1 MNVHVRNSKIQ
12 DGSAI
17 APLIVDAIG
26 DIANRITGE
35 NEPAAILKS
44 LIELFERTDN
54 RNSHL
59 NTYVA
64 EYNGEVAGMLIIYGG
79 DQAIHLDAQLEKW
92 LTNKKAP
99 IQTIEIE
106 ARPDEFYI
114 DTVCVNP
121 AFRGHGIGTILLN
134 YAETLCKEKGYSKL
148 SLSVEKEK
156 VRARNLYEKIGFVY
170 AEPWMIIGEEFDHM
184 VKIIK

>member
-1 MNVHVRNSKIQ
+1 MEVSVRSAQLN
-12 DGSAI
+12 DGPDI
-17 APLIVDAIG
+17 APLIIDAIG

-35 NEPAAILKS
+35 ESPEKIIAS

-64 EYNGEVAGMLIIYGG
+64 EFDGKVAGMMILYGG
-79 DQAIHLDAQLEKW
+79 DKAIHLDAQLERW
-92 LTNKKAP
+92 LVAKNAP
-99 IQTIEIE
+99 IQTIEVE

-114 DTVCVNP
+114 DTICVNP
-121 AFRGHGIGTILLN
+121 DFRGQGIGTILLN
-134 YAETLCKEKGYSKL
+134 HAEILCKEHGYSKL
-148 SLSVEKEK
+148 SLSVELEK
-156 VRARNLYEKIGFVY
+156 QRARHLYEKIGFVY
-170 AEPWMIIGEEFDHM
+170 SEPWTIIGEEFDHM